1 MENNFIVFDKEIIN
15 MSHIVRMWIT
25 NGYNNY
31 NYIYMCEYNMIVI
44 GSDVPIKSENP
55 GEEFVRFF
63 TNCVNRKSVNYEMEK
78 KLDILRDKVAE
89 LEDMIKYL
97 PIVSEEYNSAKTH
110 FTSNQ

>member
-1 MENNFIVFDKEIIN
+1 
-15 MSHIVRMWIT
+15 MWKKYD
-25 NGYNNY
+25 GFRS
-31 NYIYMCEYNMIVI
+31 EYNLLVI
-44 GSDVPIKSENP
+44 GSNVPIKSADP
-55 GEEFVRFF
+55 GEEFVRFYK
-63 TNCVNRKSVNYEMEK
+63 NCVNRKSVNYEIEK

>member
-1 MENNFIVFDKEIIN
+1 MENNFIVFEREIIN
-15 MSHIVRMWIT
+15 ISHIVRMWMT
-25 NGYNNY
+25 FNVYGFRS
-31 NYIYMCEYNMIVI
+31 EYNLLVI
-44 GSDVPIKSENP
+44 GGDVPIKSDDP
-55 GEEFVRFF
+55 GEEFVRFYK
-63 TNCVNRKSVNYEMEK
+63 NCVNRKSVNYEMEK